1 MNQFELN
8 QIRSKLRRL
17 DLDDQ
22 FIERYL
28 EKLIRNKESFV
39 TASKAI
45 DRWDKKDSGQF
56 VLQALAYGLIA
67 ALAGGWFAVV
77 QWRGEWSHERCKLD
91 SPVQRGDGL
100 NADCVVPGLSAYIPP
115 GARTHI
121 DAENAAPP

>member
-22 FIERYL
+22 FIERFID
-28 EKLIRNKESFV
+28 KLIRNKEPFV

-45 DRWDKKDSGQF
+45 DRWEKKDSGQF
-56 VLQALAYGLIA
+56 VLQALVCGLIA

-77 QWRGEWSHERCKLD
+77 Q
-91 SPVQRGDGL
+91 
-100 NADCVVPGLSAYIPP
+100 
-115 GARTHI
+115 
-121 DAENAAPP
+121 